1 MVSYKQVM
9 NVITTFI
16 LIGLNLILLGIATGT
31 LWVFGIG
38 TFILI
43 LYTISYLYERANKEE
58 VYE

>member
-1 MVSYKQVM
+1 MVSDKQVM

>member
-16 LIGLNLILLGIATGT
+16 LTGLTLILLGIATGT